1 MGSNQDAAAVDTKA
15 CNAVSGS
22 HKTFCRSVSWSPARS
37 GGGGGDAGEGSA
49 AANGRFQRFPA
60 PLTPRSSQSSSK
72 ARSSPSL
79 PPLQVNRPS
88 FDQWPK
94 PGSDDLGEWP
104 HPSTPG
110 GRPPAAATKFA
121 GDLKVDLPSLP
132 SYGGRHRIAR
142 FDKECSKVADHI
154 YVGGDA
160 VARDREILRQ
170 NGITHILNCV
180 GSSCSEYFKPDLVYK
195 TLWLTDSPSEDI
207 TSILYDVFDYFEE
220 VREQGGR
227 VFVHCFQ
234 GVSRSISLVIAY
246 VMWRKGQSFE
256 DAFRLVKAAR
266 GIANPNVGFACQ
278 LLECQKRVNEIPLS
292 PNSVVRMYRMRPHS
306 AYDPL
311 HLVPKAVR
319 EPSPAALDSRGAF
332 LVHIPSSIFVWIGSS
347 CEPVMEKDAKAAACQ
362 VVRYENVHGP
372 IVTVQEGEEPAEF
385 WEALSSSKA
394 PTDSEADADAGET
407 TAAAAAAGERRVK
420 GYDADYELF
429 SRAVRGGVVPPFSAP
444 GGGHETQVP
453 ARESNWS
460 ILRRKFISGAVKEWV
475 SASSSA
481 MCRVY
486 SDSFLTRETDAQG
499 NKVQHLSGDSSSSPP
514 YLSPSSLSSETS
526 SSNSS
531 SSSSGSSKC
540 SSESPA
546 LSPSTPSPAPSNPP
560 RDLQPAGRSTRDPYL
575 LSSAFDS
582 SLAERRGRF
591 SPLLSLPTLRE
602 EPSPSAR
609 TAQSPQYPPEEDDG
623 CSPISGPSSSISDSN
638 GNPSDAVGDQD
649 GPSLSSAR
657 SVADDPALRVSVYS
671 WPGFTEIPRFSPSD
685 LDSKSTLLFLAPDRH
700 SNAASGRVL
709 YLWVGSRSD
718 HGNGSAHAD
727 ITKRVDQGEDI
738 AEWNSVAVDF
748 LLSMGLP
755 LHTPTKVLVIIFA
768 LIIIFLFID

>member
-1 MGSNQDAAAVDTKA
+1 MGGNQDAAAVDTKA
-15 CNAVSGS
+15 RNAVSGP

-37 GGGGGDAGEGSA
+37 GGGGDAGEGSA

-60 PLTPRSSQSSSK
+60 PLTPRSHHSSSK

-94 PGSDDLGEWP
+94 PGSDDLGEWL

-110 GRPPAAATKFA
+110 GRPTAAATKLA

-132 SYGGRHRIAR
+132 SHGGRHRIAR

-246 VMWRKGQSFE
+246 VMWRKGQSFD

-319 EPSPAALDSRGAF
+319 EPSPLALDSRGAF
-332 LVHIPSSIFVWIGSS
+332 LVHVPSSIFVWIGKN

-385 WEALSSSKA
+385 WEAFSSSKA
-394 PTDSEADADAGET
+394 PADSETDADAGES
-407 TAAAAAAGERRVK
+407 TAALPAATAGERRVK
-420 GYDADYELF
+420 AYDADYELF
-429 SRAVRGGVVPPFSAP
+429 SGAVRGGVVPPFSSP

-460 ILRRKFISGAVKEWV
+460 ILRRKFISGAVKEWA
-475 SASSSA
+475 SASRSA

-514 YLSPSSLSSETS
+514 YLSPSSI
-526 SSNSS
+526 
-531 SSSSGSSKC
+531 SSKC
-540 SSESPA
+540 SSESPS
-546 LSPSTPSPAPSNPP
+546 LSPCTPSPAPSKPS
-560 RDLQPAGRSTRDPYL
+560 RDPEPVGRCTRDVHL
-575 LSSAFDS
+575 VSKAFDS

-591 SPLLSLPTLRE
+591 SPLLCLPTLSE

-609 TAQSPQYPPEEDDG
+609 TAQSPQCPPEDDDG
-623 CSPISGPSSSISDSN
+623 CSSISGTSSSISDSKRKASE
-638 GNPSDAVGDQD
+638 GKYTSESVEDQD
-649 GPSLSSAR
+649 RPSLSSAG
-657 SVADDPALRVSVYS
+657 SAADDSTLRFSVYS
-671 WPGFTEIPRFSPSD
+671 WPGFAEIPRFSRSD
-685 LDSKSTLLFLAPDRH
+685 LDSKSTFLFLAPDRD
-700 SNAASGRVL
+700 SDAPSGRVL
-709 YLWVGSRSD
+709 YLWVGSRSEHD
-718 HGNGSAHAD
+718 NGSARVD
-727 ITKRVDQGEDI
+727 ITKKVDEAEDI
-738 AEWNSVAVDF
+738 EWNSVAAEF

-755 LHTPTKVLVIIFA
+755 LHTPTKVVREHEPELLELLSSSCWWI
-768 LIIIFLFID
+768 